1 MNDEKR
7 GIEEIYTSAMNSS
20 DLRVEA
26 DRTGDAD
33 VIIVAGWTQARI
45 GGAMLRLH
53 TEYDSTEKPRM
64 AEVEYFYEPMLRTA
78 EANGRKL
85 TKEERK
91 NLKRRAHEKKHEFNI
106 QQLSLFLERL
116 KALPDV
122 RQQAAVQ
129 MMKWGMGQSQDPI
142 TRSERTEVR
151 EHDAEMLKRLR
162 EVVATAPAESAALE
176 AANADLVA
184 AVAEVDERRRAEGQ
198 EDFDRCSEKASS
210 IVRWWLHQICPVC
223 GGTKLQVAE
232 GTNRHNGKAC
242 GGCEGTGKSEIPHQH
257 EGRRVA
263 NWMDQCIE
271 RYRASLGQRVYGR
284 QIVEDARAGV
294 VQAPFESVPRI
305 RLRPPRAPAMTE
317 ENGDHE
323 DF

>member
-1 MNDEKR
+1 MLTNDEKR

-26 DRTGDAD
+26 DRPGDAD

-64 AEVEYFYEPMLRTA
+64 ADVEYFYEPMLHTA
-78 EANGRKL
+78 ESNGRKL

-91 NLKRRAHEKKHEFNI
+91 NLKRRAHEKKHEFNV

-122 RQQAAVQ
+122 RQQASLQ
-129 MMKWGMGQSQDPI
+129 MMKWGMGQSHDPV

-151 EHDAEMLKRLR
+151 EHDADMLKRLR
-162 EVVATAPAESAALE
+162 EAVSAAPEGSAELE
-176 AANADLVA
+176 VANADLVA
-184 AVAEVDERRRAEGQ
+184 AAVEVDGRRRAEAQ
-198 EDFDRCSEKASS
+198 EDFDRCSEKASA

-242 GGCEGTGKSEIPHQH
+242 GGCDGTGKSEIPHQH

-284 QIVEDARAGV
+284 QAVEDARAGLEP
-294 VQAPFESVPRI
+294 ATLGASPRI
-305 RLRPPRAPAMTE
+305 RVRPPRAAVKE
-317 ENGDHE
+317 E
-323 DF
+323 

>member
-1 MNDEKR
+1 MLNNDEKR
-7 GIEEIYTSAMNSS
+7 GIEEVYTSAMNSS

-33 VIIVAGWTQARI
+33 VIIVAGWTQACI

-91 NLKRRAHEKKHEFNI
+91 NLKRRAHEKKHDFNV
-106 QQLSLFLERL
+106 QQLGLFLERL

-122 RQQAAVQ
+122 RQQAALQ
-129 MMKWGMGQSQDPI
+129 MMKWGMGRSHDPI
-142 TRSERTEVR
+142 TCSERTEER
-151 EHDAEMLKRLR
+151 EHDVETLKRLR
-162 EVVATAPAESAALE
+162 EAVAAAPAESSELE
-176 AANADLVA
+176 AANANLVA
-184 AVAEVDERRRAEGQ
+184 AAAEVDARRRAEEQ
-198 EDFDRCSEKASS
+198 EDLDRCSEKASA

-242 GGCEGTGKSEIPHQH
+242 GGCDGTGKSEIPHQQ

-263 NWMDQCIE
+263 NWMDQCVE

-284 QIVEDARAGV
+284 QVVEDLRAGLEPAAV
-294 VQAPFESVPRI
+294 GASPRI
-305 RLRPPRAPAMTE
+305 RLRAPRVLVH
-317 ENGDHE
+317 GG
-323 DF
+323 